1 MIATRDANNSQAK
14 KRRNGKKKRK
24 KKELGQTKHSQK
36 RKGYGLKKLS
46 STPGYTENLVLI
58 DNLVV
63 YTRLRR
69 EENGGKK
76 QKAK

>member
-14 KRRNGKKKRK
+14 KRIKKEKK